1 MAIEL
6 SIVQQRGTIFIPVF
20 LSYSEEKAAEY
31 ADLLPGAKPVPA
43 PITSP
48 FGGPNMIP
56 EGLQQGSSWQLV
68 RGNTRIAFLPNRVD
82 VFKDW
87 ISPRHVNEENDFL
100 SLCKTILGAVLERE
114 KVMATRVAYSP
125 AFARD
130 KDATFSEDMLWDVL
144 LTQTTLGD
152 VKPMEVSINRNY
164 RVKRILAG
172 HEVMFN
178 FRTSFGSA
186 NHTLPDGTVA
196 TGSVLVNFDINS
208 IQEGNYQFETNL
220 LNAFF
225 DSALGFSDELYNN
238 FMGE

>member
-6 SIVQQRGTIFIPVF
+6 SIVQQRGTIFIPSF
-20 LSYSEEKAAEY
+20 INYSEENAAKY
-31 ADLLPGAKPVPA
+31 ADLLPGAKPVPT
-43 PITSP
+43 PVPTP
-48 FGGPNMIP
+48 FGGPNMMP
-56 EGLQQGSSWQLV
+56 EELQQGSSWQFV

-87 ISPRHVNEENDFL
+87 ISPRHQNEENDFL
-100 SLCKTILGAVLERE
+100 SLCKTVLGIVIDRE
-114 KVMATRVAYSP
+114 KVKASRVAYSP
-125 AFARD
+125 ALARD

-144 LTQTTLGD
+144 LTKTTLGD

-164 RVKRILAG
+164 RVKRMLAG
-172 HEVMFN
+172 HEMMFN
-178 FRTSFGSA
+178 FRASFGSA

-208 IQEGNYQFETNL
+208 IPEENYQFDTSL
-220 LNAFF
+220 LSAFF
-225 DSALGFSDELYNN
+225 DSALGYSDELYNN